1 MKNLGSRVF
10 LHKLFL
16 LCGVIYLCGCASAPT
31 WQNKTENIYS
41 PPKSFLPLKTIG
53 EESLGSARLSSP
65 QGLVIDPSGNLYIV
79 DSGNNRIVKCDSAGN
94 FLQEV
99 GGFGWEDGELNS
111 PAYVAMDNG
120 LSIYVS
126 DTRNRR
132 VERFDNH
139 LNFIQSISTFD
150 QETPFEHSQLNGIA
164 LSSIG
169 DLYLSD
175 SENDC
180 LWKLDPQFTFIE
192 KIGGFESGAGTFNDP
207 QGISIDDE
215 GNLYVTDTG
224 NGRIVVF
231 DLFGNYAKQI
241 GGGELNIPF
250 GVEVGRDGIVYV
262 ANTYG
267 DNLAAFDQDGRLL
280 FKFGTTGSRMGEFN
294 KPKDLKI
301 FQDDKIYVVDSGNN
315 RIQIL
320 ALVR

>member
-1 MKNLGSRVF
+1 MKNLEARVF

-16 LCGVIYLCGCASAPT
+16 LCGVACLCACASAPV
-31 WQNKTENIYS
+31 WQNKAENIYS
-41 PPKSFLPLKTIG
+41 PPKTLLPLKIIG
-53 EESLGSARLSSP
+53 EESLGSARLNSP

-99 GGFGWEDGELNS
+99 GGFGWDDGELNS
-111 PAYVAMDNG
+111 PAYAAMDNG

-126 DTRNRR
+126 DTQNKR

-139 LNFIQSISTFD
+139 LNFIQSLSTFD

-164 LSSIG
+164 LSLSG
-169 DLYLSD
+169 ELYISD

-180 LWKLDPQFTFIE
+180 IWKLDPQFASFE
-192 KIGGFESGAGTFNDP
+192 KIGGFESGAGTFSDP
-207 QGISIDDE
+207 QGITIDSE

-224 NGRIVVF
+224 NGRIVIF
-231 DLFGNYAKQI
+231 DLFGNYAAQI
-241 GGGELNIPF
+241 GAGELNIPF
-250 GVEVGRDGIVYV
+250 GVEVGIDGIVYV

-267 DNLAAFDQDGRLL
+267 DNLAAFDQDGSLL
-280 FKFGTTGSRMGEFN
+280 FKFGTTGNGMGEFSR
-294 KPKDLKI
+294 PKDLKI

-315 RIQIL
+315 RIQL
-320 ALVR
+320 FALVR